1 MRSHA
6 DACARS
12 VARACAVLTLCAIG
26 AMEAASPLAA
36 PAAMAAITTPL
47 RAATS
52 VAAPESDGQA
62 SASARTAAAAP
73 PRAALSV
80 AAVEAA
86 ASAVRADDDLGGL
99 RKQRTWRFRDRNAP
113 SEPPTPAPQWLRE
126 LARWLA
132 ESGRWLIWLLIAA
145 AAVALLVTARRW
157 LLVQGAAI
165 GARGAPLPSHVREL
179 DIRPESL
186 PADIGAAVR
195 ALWLAGER
203 RAALSLLYRG
213 ALSRLVHSYAVPIGD
228 ASTEGDCVQLAR
240 AALPAPRSE
249 FVSALVQAWQLAVY
263 GDRPLASEHVLRLC
277 ADFDRLLP
285 TAPPMAT
292 AEAKR
297 R

>member
-1 MRSHA
+1 VSA
-6 DACARS
+6 
-12 VARACAVLTLCAIG
+12 G
-26 AMEAASPLAA
+26 
-36 PAAMAAITTPL
+36 
-47 RAATS
+47 
-52 VAAPESDGQA
+52 A
-62 SASARTAAAAP
+62 SAGANASTSTTAP
-73 PRAALSV
+73 GRSGAALSV

-86 ASAVRADDDLGGL
+86 ASAVRADDDLGGPH
-99 RKQRTWRFRDRNAP
+99 KQRTWRFRDRNTP
-113 SEPPTPAPQWLRE
+113 SEPPAPAPQWLRE

-132 ESGRWLIWLLIAA
+132 EGGRWLIWLLIAA
-145 AAVALLVTARRW
+145 AAVTLLVTARRW
-157 LLVQGAAI
+157 LMIQGAAI

-285 TAPPMAT
+285 AAAPMVAAPA
-292 AEAKR
+292 R
-297 R
+297 QR